1 MCSRCRQRLT
11 LRQVR
16 RAGSEYWA
24 HPPHVADCGL
34 PCAATGP
41 DHHTSIDNCEACRR
55 SRPPKT
61 IINERDKDGDIRA
74 LYEIAHPWGCSWVIA
89 SCHVWMP
96 GSYAS
101 EEAARLAFEFNDET
115 LVRMQ
120 KELNATY
127 HLPEVINDITL
138 DMLKEEQASDRRW
151 QAWTSKDFE

>member
-1 MCSRCRQRLT
+1 
-11 LRQVR
+11 
-16 RAGSEYWA
+16 
-24 HPPHVADCGL
+24 
-34 PCAATGP
+34 
-41 DHHTSIDNCEACRR
+41 
-55 SRPPKT
+55 
-61 IINERDKDGDIRA
+61 
-74 LYEIAHPWGCSWVIA
+74 
-89 SCHVWMP
+89 MP